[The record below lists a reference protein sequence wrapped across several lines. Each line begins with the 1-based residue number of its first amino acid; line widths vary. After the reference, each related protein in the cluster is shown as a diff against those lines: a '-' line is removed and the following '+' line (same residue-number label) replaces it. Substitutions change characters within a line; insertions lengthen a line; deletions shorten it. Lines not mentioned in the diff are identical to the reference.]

1 MCHWGFG
8 PFLSAHTTLCLFLH
22 LADSPS
28 SSQSYFSFRYA
39 LQGTV
44 NSFLKMLCH
53 QLQLFCLLLSLPC
66 LSWWHSCHLLSH
78 TGHPCLHLHHHCHFQ
93 VVSVI
98 SSPPWLPSPGSRL
111 HFPVQSL
118 LVAWW
123 VLDTLTVAIYER
135 KVIPC
140 SKSLY
145 VGWLGGF
152 RLCHVVADFLLKQC
166 LIPFWMHEP
175 GHFSNTSEH
184 VDTINFPEPTTRQT
198 DKLSVQSK
206 KYRPWA
212 DWRRLGTHGWN
223 R

>member
-1 MCHWGFG
+1 M
-8 PFLSAHTTLCLFLH
+8 PFKEQWTLSSKCYATSFNYSACF
-22 LADSPS
+22 SPRHV
-28 SSQSYFSFRYA
+28 FPGDIHAIFWV
-39 LQGTV
+39 LE
-44 NSFLKMLCH
+44 
-53 QLQLFCLLLSLPC
+53 
-66 LSWWHSCHLLSH
+66 H
-78 TGHPCLHLHHHCHFQ
+78 TGHPCLHLHHHCRFQ
-93 VVSVI
+93 AVSVI

-118 LVAWW
+118 LVAWGK
-123 VLDTLTVAIYER
+123 LDTLTVAIYER

-184 VDTINFPEPTTRQT
+184 VDTINFPESTTRQT

-206 KYRPWA
+206 KYRLWT